1 MKTNADNFEYID
13 FHTHMH
19 DKAFDLDS
27 SEVMQ
32 SILDKNI
39 ACVTIGTDIV
49 ESRRAKALS
58 DKYFNFKNKEGVTC
72 SNIFYTIGVHPHD
85 ELSATFDNNNEKDFE
100 ELLYI
105 LDENGNK
112 IKNKMCVAIGECGLD
127 YFYLKSDKE
136 KGLIENMD
144 REVDKQKD
152 IFINQIKF
160 AIKHNLPLMIH
171 GRCSVKDEIDNP
183 TGMDAYE
190 DILEILEKFYKKE
203 IRNENRLGNNSQEK
217 VIEDKKEII
226 NGNVHFFVGDIKIAQ
241 RFIDIGFTFSFG
253 GVLTL
258 TQDYD
263 EVIRYIPIER
273 IHAETDSP
281 YVNPKDKD
289 GKKIILSIE
298 KSLQNKTE
306 EERKLIEKNNRNRNS
321 SENIGVIVAKIAELK
336 SLDLEIVKIK
346 LKQNFANFLRL

>member
-1 MKTNADNFEYID
+1 MKINADNFEYID

-27 SEVMQ
+27 SEVIK
-32 SILDKNI
+32 SIIDKNI

-49 ESRRAKALS
+49 ESRRAKVLS
-58 DKYFNFKNKEGVTC
+58 DKYFSFKNKEGVTC

-85 ELSATFDNNNEKDFE
+85 ELSATFDNSNEKDFE
-100 ELLYI
+100 ELLYA

-112 IKNKMCVAIGECGLD
+112 IRNKMCVAIGECGLD

-136 KGLIENMD
+136 KGLIENID

-171 GRCSVKDEIDNP
+171 GRCSIKDEIDNP

-190 DILEILEKFYKKE
+190 DILETLERFYKKE
-203 IRNENRLGNNSQEK
+203 IN
-217 VIEDKKEII
+217 II
-226 NGNVHFFVGDIKIAQ
+226 NGNVHFFVGDINIAQ

-258 TQDYD
+258 THDYD
-263 EVIRYIPIER
+263 EVLRYIPLEY

-281 YVNPKDKD
+281 YVTPKDKD
-289 GKKIILSIE
+289 SKKVILNIE

-321 SENIGVIVAKIAELK
+321 SENIGIIVAKIAELK
-336 SLDLEIVKIK
+336 SLDLEIVKTQ
-346 LKQNFANFLRL
+346 LRQNFANFFRL